1 MTDRPIA
8 RRTAVQL
15 LGATGVAL
23 MVPPLWGAGRSNAQR
38 VAAVGPETT
47 QGQWSAPIPGPFPLV
62 GIHATLLHTGK
73 VLLVDKVG
81 AYLWDPTGSGHVRID
96 PPNILYC
103 SGHTVLGNGNVFFV
117 GGVDQRGARGPRWTY
132 EFDVAQSRWVRG
144 PDSRGGRYY
153 PTVCLLADGSAVITS
168 GKLAD
173 GKTLNEDVE
182 VYSNGALRLVG
193 TRRLRMY
200 PHMWLM
206 RDGRVLV
213 ADVAPKT
220 TLLNPANWSW
230 TTAPNMIAKRVAA
243 GGVLLPA
250 GPSGSTRVLVTSGH
264 RSGSI
269 PPPASTESFDV
280 ATPTAAWRA
289 QGSLPQGRS
298 HMNLVLL
305 PDGKMLGVGGT
316 NIETPHRQSLLYD
329 PTTNTWTG
337 MASQTEERG
346 YHSTAV
352 LLPDGRVLSAGDNFA
367 PGGGSKLEI
376 YSPPYL
382 FRGARPVISA
392 APSIATWGA
401 SLDITTPSAVNRAV
415 LMRPASVT
423 HTNDM
428 NQRHVE
434 LSITARTGG
443 ITATAPPSPNVAP
456 PGWYMLFLLNDAGV
470 PSVAHWLKLGG

>member
-1 MTDRPIA
+1 MTDRPIT
-8 RRTAVQL
+8 RRAAAQL
-15 LGATGVAL
+15 LGAAGVAL
-23 MVPPLWGAGRSNAQR
+23 LVPPLWGARRSDAQLG
-38 VAAVGPETT
+38 VAVGPEAL
-47 QGQWSAPIPGPFPLV
+47 GQWSAPIPGPFPLV

-103 SGHTVLGNGNVFFV
+103 SGHTVLGNGNVLFI

-132 EFDVAQSRWVRG
+132 EFDVAESRWVRG
-144 PDSRGGRYY
+144 PDSRRGRYY

-168 GKLAD
+168 GKLED

-182 VYSNGALRLVG
+182 VYSNGTLKLVG
-193 TRRLRMY
+193 SRRLRMY

-206 RDGRVLV
+206 PDGRVLV
-213 ADVAPKT
+213 SDAAAKT
-220 TLLNPANWSW
+220 ALLNPANWSW
-230 TTAPNMIAKRVAA
+230 TTAPNMIAKRVASA
-243 GGVLLPA
+243 GVLLPA
-250 GPSGSTRVLVTSGH
+250 GPSGSTRVLVTGGH

-269 PPPASTESFDV
+269 PPAASTESFDV
-280 ATPTAAWRA
+280 STPTAAWRA
-289 QGSLPQGRS
+289 QGSLP
-298 HMNLVLL
+298 
-305 PDGKMLGVGGT
+305 DGKMLGVGGT
-316 NIETPHRQSLLYD
+316 HIETPHRQSLLYD
-329 PTTNTWTG
+329 PTSNTWTG

-382 FRGARPVISA
+382 FRGERPVISA
-392 APSIATWGA
+392 APSTATWGA
-401 SLDITTPSAVNRAV
+401 SLDITTPSAVSRAV
-415 LMRPASVT
+415 LMRPSSVT

-428 NQRHVE
+428 NQRHLE
-434 LSITARTGG
+434 LGFTAGTGG
-443 ITATAPPSPNVAP
+443 IIATAPSSAKVAP
-456 PGWYMLFLLNDAGV
+456 PGF